1 MSENDISDQSKSENH
16 VSLCDLMKNDTS
28 EVMRKLE
35 SQIPS
40 FAQNY
45 SDLYAA
51 YLHMFD
57 NFFGACYISEKEFFD
72 KLKIDQK
79 ILLETKKNSELIKKN
94 YFEGIDSSTKFF
106 DFFIKTRISGISS
119 VDNYIHEMMELY
131 SQSLSQFNKYVNLPK

>member
-1 MSENDISDQSKSENH
+1 MNKKDGANQINSQNHISF
-16 VSLCDLMKNDTS
+16 CDLMKNDTS
-28 EVMRKLE
+28 EVVRKFE

-57 NFFGACYISEKEFFD
+57 NFFGTCYISEKEFFD
-72 KLKIDQK
+72 KLNMDQK
-79 ILLETKKNSELIKKN
+79 ILLEIKKNSELVKKN
-94 YFEGIDSSTKFF
+94 YFEGIDSSTKIF
-106 DFFIKTRISGISS
+106 DFFIKTRVSAIIS

-131 SQSLSQFNKYVNLPK
+131 AKFLSQFNKYNNLGK

>member
-1 MSENDISDQSKSENH
+1 MSKNDTPVQNESENH
-16 VSLCDLMKNDTS
+16 VSLCDLVKNDTS

-57 NFFGACYISEKEFFD
+57 NLFGTCYISEKEFFD
-72 KLKIDQK
+72 KLNIDQK
-79 ILLETKKNSELIKKN
+79 ILLKIKKNSDFIKKN

-131 SQSLSQFNKYVNLPK
+131 AQSLSQFNKYVKLSK

>member
-1 MSENDISDQSKSENH
+1 MSKNDISDQSKSENH

-57 NFFGACYISEKEFFD
+57 NLFGTCYISEKEFFD
-72 KLKIDQK
+72 KLNIDQK
-79 ILLETKKNSELIKKN
+79 ILLEIKKNSEFIKKN
-94 YFEGIDSSTKFF
+94 YFEGIDSSTKIF
-106 DFFIKTRISGISS
+106 DFFIKTRVSGINS

-131 SQSLSQFNKYVNLPK
+131 AQSLSQFNKYVNLSR

>member
-1 MSENDISDQSKSENH
+1 MSKNDTPVQNESENH
-16 VSLCDLMKNDTS
+16 VSLCDLVKNDTS

-57 NFFGACYISEKEFFD
+57 NLFGTCYISEKEFFD
-72 KLKIDQK
+72 KLNIDQK
-79 ILLETKKNSELIKKN
+79 ILLKIKKNSDFIKKN

-106 DFFIKTRISGISS
+106 DFFIKTRISGIRS

-131 SQSLSQFNKYVNLPK
+131 AQSLSQFNKYVKLSK

>member
-1 MSENDISDQSKSENH
+1 MSKNDISDQSKSKNH
-16 VSLCDLMKNDTS
+16 VSLCDLMKNDSS

-35 SQIPS
+35 LQIPS

-57 NFFGACYISEKEFFD
+57 NLFGTCYISEKEFFD
-72 KLKIDQK
+72 KLNIDQK
-79 ILLETKKNSELIKKN
+79 ILLEIKKNSDFIKKN
-94 YFEGIDSSTKFF
+94 YFEAIDSSTKFF
-106 DFFIKTRISGISS
+106 DFFIKTRVSGIRS

-131 SQSLSQFNKYVNLPK
+131 AQSLSQFNKYVNLSK

>member
-57 NFFGACYISEKEFFD
+57 NSFGACYISEKEFFD

-79 ILLETKKNSELIKKN
+79 ILLEIKKNSELIKKN

-106 DFFIKTRISGISS
+106 DFFIKTKISGISS

>member
-1 MSENDISDQSKSENH
+1 MSKNDTPVQNESENH
-16 VSLCDLMKNDTS
+16 VSLCDLVKNDTS

-57 NFFGACYISEKEFFD
+57 NLFGTCYISEKEFFD
-72 KLKIDQK
+72 KLNIDQK
-79 ILLETKKNSELIKKN
+79 ILLKIKKNSDFIKKN

-131 SQSLSQFNKYVNLPK
+131 AQSLSHFNKYVKLSK

>member
-1 MSENDISDQSKSENH
+1 MVNQINSQNHISF
-16 VSLCDLMKNDTS
+16 CDLMKNDTS
-28 EVMRKLE
+28 EVVRKLE

-57 NFFGACYISEKEFFD
+57 NFFGTCYISEKEFFD
-72 KLKIDQK
+72 KLNMDQK
-79 ILLETKKNSELIKKN
+79 ILLEIKKNSELVKKN
-94 YFEGIDSSTKFF
+94 CFEGIDSSTKIF
-106 DFFIKTRISGISS
+106 DFFIKTRVSAIIS

-131 SQSLSQFNKYVNLPK
+131 AKFLSQFNKYNNLRK